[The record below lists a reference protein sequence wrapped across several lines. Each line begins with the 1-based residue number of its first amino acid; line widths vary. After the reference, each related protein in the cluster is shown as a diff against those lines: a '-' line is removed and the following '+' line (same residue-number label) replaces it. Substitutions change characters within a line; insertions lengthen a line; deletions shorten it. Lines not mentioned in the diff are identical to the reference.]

1 MTIDIKKIRKIDNE
15 LTYVVA
21 HRNMYHYAVIVLA
34 LWYLF
39 MTPSTEIQQAAG
51 VILLVLGFK
60 WMLWQIRENIDTIV
74 INKQYML
81 DSETKVDKK

>member
-1 MTIDIKKIRKIDNE
+1 MKIDIKKIKKIDNE

-39 MTPSTEIQQAAG
+39 MVTASEIQQATG
-51 VILLVLGFK
+51 IILIVLGFK
-60 WMLWQIRENIDTIV
+60 WTLWQVRENLDTIT
-74 INKQYML
+74 ISKQCF
-81 DSETKVDKK
+81 DETDGGDPK